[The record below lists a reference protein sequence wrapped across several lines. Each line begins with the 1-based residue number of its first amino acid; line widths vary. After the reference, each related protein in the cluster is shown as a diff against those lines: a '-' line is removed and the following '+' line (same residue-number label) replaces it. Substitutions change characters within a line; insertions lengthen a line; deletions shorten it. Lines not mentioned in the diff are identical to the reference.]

1 MLLLC
6 LLVLLYH
13 VWVCYTYTEVYWVRY
28 RVVRLPV
35 FVWWVWV
42 TVITVDSAG
51 SCLLLEIL
59 VVPSL
64 LFLSPDSFHFFSLV
78 DIDLV
83 TVCMILIVKFFFSF
97 ARFPSLLLFHLVL
110 KETFEHVLLIIHS
123 GDSFFLIFKNS
134 LLKLLNLS
142 SLEIVS
148 MLLSFPVNNRSL
160 VLVYIVKSVLILH
173 ELIVVLLVH

>member
-6 LLVLLYH
+6 LLVLFYH
-13 VWVCYTYTEVYWVRY
+13 VWVRNTNTEVYWVCY
-28 RVVRLPV
+28 WVVRLSV
-35 FVWWVWV
+35 FARWIWIS
-42 TVITVDSAG
+42 VITVDPAG
-51 SCLLLEIL
+51 SCLLLQIL
-59 VVPSL
+59 VIPSL
-64 LFLSPDSFHFFSLV
+64 LFLFPDSFHFFCLV

-83 TVCMILIVKFFFSF
+83 AVHVILIVQFLFSF
-97 ARFPSLLLFHLVL
+97 PRFPSLLFLNLIL
-110 KETFEHVLLIIHS
+110 KKTLEHILLIIHS

-160 VLVYIVKSVLILH
+160 VFVYIVKSVLILH
-173 ELIVVLLVH
+173 KLIVVLLVN